1 MRSCEQ
7 PAAGICPGEQG
18 STRASSIQL
27 LIDLSFSRLA
37 PGIAALRLEA
47 AGLCALTRPLSVG
60 HELSVI
66 CVLHSRHFISSKFAR
81 ILWPEL
87 KSGEANSKVQT

>member
-60 HELSVI
+60 HELCDLCPSFKT
-66 CVLHSRHFISSKFAR
+66 LHLF
-81 ILWPEL
+81 
-87 KSGEANSKVQT
+87 KVCSYFVA